1 MSSELNIMA
10 SIPQRLQ
17 NLSSGHCD
25 FCTDEVVDILAV
37 FLILHLDSRQIRIG
51 RFILLNLRDFGGQE
65 EVSVKIPFCQ
75 Y

>member
-10 SIPQRLQ
+10 SITQRLQ

-25 FCTDEVVDILAV
+25 ICIGEGVDILTV
-37 FLILHLDSRQIRIG
+37 SLILHLDNRQTRIG